1 MFKKIMVAVGGSE
14 DASQTVPVVT
24 SIAKMYDS
32 DVLVVH
38 MRLRIVKVLGT
49 EEAESIHESFQFGE
63 DVVAR
68 LVSAGVKATIDIEST
83 RPENLGAFLLE
94 RAVDYGAELIVIG
107 GHHAHGLRD
116 KVFGDMGKTL
126 AHGARCPL
134 LMMPS
139 EPE

>member
-14 DASQTVPVVT
+14 DASQTVPIVT
-24 SIAKMYDS
+24 SLANTFDS

-38 MRLRIVKVLGT
+38 LRLRTVRAIGT
-49 EEAESIHESFQFGE
+49 EEAESIHDSFRFGE
-63 DVVAR
+63 DVVER
-68 LVSAGVKATIDIEST
+68 LQAEGVKATSDVDSA
-83 RPENLGAFLLE
+83 RPENLGQFLLE
-94 RAVDYGAELIVIG
+94 KAANFGADLIVIG
-107 GHHAHGLRD
+107 GHHSHGLRD

-126 AHGARCPL
+126 AHGAQCPL

>member
-1 MFKKIMVAVGGSE
+1 MFKRIMVAVGGNE
-14 DASQTVPVVT
+14 DASETVPIVT
-24 SIAKMYDS
+24 ALAKAFDS

-38 MRLRIVKVLGT
+38 LRLRVVKALTT
-49 EEAESIHESFQFGE
+49 EEAESIHESFKFGE

-68 LVSAGVKATIDIEST
+68 LQDAGVKATSDVDSA
-83 RPENLGAFLLE
+83 RPENLGQFLLE
-94 RAVDYGAELIVIG
+94 KAANFTADLIVIG

-126 AHGARCPL
+126 AHGAQCPL